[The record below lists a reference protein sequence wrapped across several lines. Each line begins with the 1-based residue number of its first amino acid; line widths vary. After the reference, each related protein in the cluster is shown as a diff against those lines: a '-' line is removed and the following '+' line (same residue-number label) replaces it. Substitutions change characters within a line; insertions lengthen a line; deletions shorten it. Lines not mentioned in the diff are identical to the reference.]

1 MAAFAW
7 LAALTL
13 RGTVVLSVALGL
25 GLLLR
30 RSSAAARHR
39 LLTLTA
45 LGLLVLPALPA
56 VLPSVELPL
65 SLPRAELWA
74 VAPRAP
80 LVVQLPPA
88 PAMTAAT
95 APAPAS
101 APQTSRSGQPVP
113 LARGP
118 QWSPGAA
125 LAKGAVI
132 VWLAG
137 VVVMLVGLGRALRRE
152 WRLVAA
158 ARPLEGA
165 WLETLQTAS
174 RSLGLARPV
183 RLLASEEVETP
194 LTGGWPRSAV
204 LVPSAASSWD
214 DERRLLVV
222 QHELVHVARADGL
235 RQLAWRVVGVL
246 YWFHP
251 LARLAEREARLAGEH
266 ASDETVVG
274 LGTRP
279 STYARHLLEIAESLR
294 PPNRAFA
301 SALPMVERSQLE
313 RRLVMILDTKNA
325 IGPGRAA
332 AVASLA
338 LLAGTVLAVA
348 AAAPVRPDSAARGGV
363 LARASEPAAR
373 SSEPA
378 RSTFLGGACMDRLG
392 GSFSGTISDGP
403 SGVEANGRHDGDFS
417 LQHTLGDGQR
427 LCARVHG
434 FVRFDERTGAIREL
448 PGGSSVLI
456 ETRAVEGRSQ
466 RMLVTEERGEL
477 RYQWWLNGASQQVDD
492 AARAW
497 LKDALEVVAAY
508 HEIGEIQGQV
518 GSLQGEIGS
527 IQGEIGSLQGEIGQ
541 VQGEIGSLQGRIGSI
556 QGERGSLQG
565 EIGSHQGAIGSL
577 EGARWS
583 ASSSLKQQI
592 DGEIRQH
599 EAEIRKL
606 EAKLQSSAFSKRLSD
621 AEAELAAFEKSSR
634 GKIAELE
641 RQIDA
646 IRSEDGI
653 GKLEKQID
661 ALHADDRIDE
671 IKRRVAPTV
680 ERLKAQVRAL
690 GN

>member
-1 MAAFAW
+1 
-7 LAALTL
+7 
-13 RGTVVLSVALGL
+13 
-25 GLLLR
+25 
-30 RSSAAARHR
+30 
-39 LLTLTA
+39 
-45 LGLLVLPALPA
+45 
-56 VLPSVELPL
+56 
-65 SLPRAELWA
+65 
-74 VAPRAP
+74 
-80 LVVQLPPA
+80 
-88 PAMTAAT
+88 
-95 APAPAS
+95 
-101 APQTSRSGQPVP
+101 
-113 LARGP
+113 
-118 QWSPGAA
+118 
-125 LAKGAVI
+125 

-165 WLETLQTAS
+165 WLDTLQTAS
-174 RSLGLARPV
+174 RSLDLARPV

-235 RQLAWRVVGVL
+235 RHLAWRVVGAL

-266 ASDETVVG
+266 ACDETVVG

-294 PPNRAFA
+294 PRSPAFA

-313 RRLVMILDTKNA
+313 RRLVMILDTKKA
-325 IGPGRAA
+325 IGRGRAA

-348 AAAPVRPDSAARGGV
+348 AAAPARPDRAAPVTPVAAAR
-363 LARASEPAAR
+363 P
-373 SSEPA
+373 SEPA
-378 RSTFLGGACMDRLG
+378 RSTFLGGACMDRFG

-403 SGVEANGRHDGDFS
+403 SGVEANGTHDRDFS
-417 LQHTLGDGQR
+417 LQHSLGDGQR

-456 ETRAVEGRSQ
+456 ETRGGQGRSQ

-477 RYQWWLNGASQQVDD
+477 RYQWWLNGGSQPVDD

-606 EAKLQSSAFSKRLSD
+606 EAKLESSAFSKRLSD

-680 ERLKAQVRAL
+680 ERLKAQVRTL